1 VIRRYFNDVYIL
13 IIGDVVMR
21 LFKKG
26 VLGKMAAVGSG
37 VMGSGLVFAQTSP
50 SFGKS
55 GDGKGIPEL
64 VENPLNALGQLATQA
79 MEFGTLVG
87 GLLIIYGLWGL
98 YGRSKKGTAAQNDT
112 LWQPAAI
119 FVGALLIVG
128 DTFIGAASVSVTGQ
142 DGAKQ
147 VQQYRLKPPSN

>member
-1 VIRRYFNDVYIL
+1 
-13 IIGDVVMR
+13 
-21 LFKKG
+21 
-26 VLGKMAAVGSG
+26 
-37 VMGSGLVFAQTSP
+37 
-50 SFGKS
+50 
-55 GDGKGIPEL
+55 
-64 VENPLNALGQLATQA
+64 
-79 MEFGTLVG
+79 
-87 GLLIIYGLWGL
+87 LWGW

-147 VQQYRLKPPSN
+147 VQQYRLNPPSNK